1 VRSCPCPWTP
11 SSERVKK
18 PPPCLTRW
26 APSPNS
32 APDVTRS
39 SWEFPE
45 GTGVGDTRNPSDLV
59 SQGLDPKNSSD
70 SLRLRFHVRNGL
82 PRAISATQKD
92 HGWEAIVW
100 KGRLYVLVDVSQMN
114 DSGSKEAFVSL
125 LEYAEEVLECSD
137 VIVCF
142 QKCQSSN
149 TKTAIRNFLFL
160 GFQPL
165 APGHEYLPT
174 NPNLVCFLY
183 AIWTKSSNCDIL
195 LIELKNPD
203 QINPPIF
210 TNECYRKKEKKNT
223 KKKKEKMTALFRKWK
238 KKFEIA
244 SLSNFIFDWYLLLHI
259 TYPPQFPII
268 CVVKSFF
275 TSVKF
280 IYSRK
285 AAQMW
290 RNLPFFRLHLFWSS

>member
-1 VRSCPCPWTP
+1 VKSQRDPPWYRLLEDPLRPVRTPW
-11 SSERVKK
+11 SLS
-18 PPPCLTRW
+18 RW
-26 APSPNS
+26 APCPNG
-32 APDVTRS
+32 APDVAHS

-45 GTGVGDTRNPSDLV
+45 GTGVGESRNPSDLV
-59 SQGLDPKNSSD
+59 SQGLDQKSAS

-92 HGWEAIVW
+92 HGWDAIVL

-125 LEYAEEVLECSD
+125 LEYAEEVLECSH

-142 QKCQSSN
+142 EKCQSSN

-183 AIWTKSSNCDIL
+183 TIW
-195 LIELKNPD
+195 
-203 QINPPIF
+203 
-210 TNECYRKKEKKNT
+210 RK
-223 KKKKEKMTALFRKWK
+223 TANL
-238 KKFEIA
+238 
-244 SLSNFIFDWYLLLHI
+244 
-259 TYPPQFPII
+259 
-268 CVVKSFF
+268 
-275 TSVKF
+275 TS
-280 IYSRK
+280 Y
-285 AAQMW
+285 
-290 RNLPFFRLHLFWSS
+290 NH